1 MDSLKTAAA
10 VETVDGG
17 MDIGSTYESIRGK
30 IKMQAVHNYNINFVP
45 QKFMYDYLHRTV
57 YVIVFFRSGTNSVS
71 NARFVT

>member
-30 IKMQAVHNYNINFVP
+30 IKM
-45 QKFMYDYLHRTV
+45 
-57 YVIVFFRSGTNSVS
+57 
-71 NARFVT
+71 